1 MEKKT
6 KALIIGLSVACALL
20 VVGLIGF
27 FIYQHNYQK
36 KQAEQNASL
45 EQLAALDKQEMENEY
60 AQFALQY
67 DELKNSVKND
77 SLLTQLEK
85 EQKRAEDLLQELRS
99 VKSND
104 AREIA
109 RLKRELATVRQ
120 VLRTYI
126 RQVDSLQRLNQ
137 TLTNER
143 DAARAQY
150 NEATMQISGL
160 NAEKQS
166 LSEKVAVAA
175 QLDATGISISPLK
188 KNGKAAKKT
197 KDINRFAI
205 SFSITRNVTAK
216 TGNRTIYVRLTKPG
230 NEVVNASGSF
240 NYENRSLTCSAQ
252 KTIEYTGQETR
263 VTVYVPVNE
272 YLSAG
277 TYNAYIFTDGQM
289 IGSGSMS
296 MKK

>member
-1 MEKKT
+1 
-6 KALIIGLSVACALL
+6 
-20 VVGLIGF
+20 
-27 FIYQHNYQK
+27 
-36 KQAEQNASL
+36 
-45 EQLAALDKQEMENEY
+45 MENEY

-175 QLDATGISISPLK
+175 QLDATASASHRSRRTARLPRRPRTSTALPSVSPSP
-188 KNGKAAKKT
+188 AT
-197 KDINRFAI
+197 
-205 SFSITRNVTAK
+205 
-216 TGNRTIYVRLTKPG
+216 
-230 NEVVNASGSF
+230 
-240 NYENRSLTCSAQ
+240 
-252 KTIEYTGQETR
+252 
-263 VTVYVPVNE
+263 
-272 YLSAG
+272 
-277 TYNAYIFTDGQM
+277 
-289 IGSGSMS
+289 
-296 MKK
+296 